1 MKTNATSKSVPFVLL
16 VKLEKP
22 VDLCAPGTLCLR
34 ARRERPPA
42 RRCPSSLTS
51 RMITSGLIFFIIP
64 MIVQCVNIENAT
76 CQSSGTVLKDA
87 DDFEQRA
94 VQVKLKSSSCQ
105 FFPRLLDS
113 LKQWKKR
120 RKCCGFMNALRKTD
134 KLILKRSASATV
146 EIEISELSENS
157 SLVKSFK
164 QRWPVGNWRKW
175 LFTDDYLLLIN
186 RHWLQFSPPD
196 PLSQYALGALYV
208 VMAIV
213 GCTGNAIVLLMYFK

>member
-1 MKTNATSKSVPFVLL
+1 MS
-16 VKLEKP
+16 
-22 VDLCAPGTLCLR
+22 G
-34 ARRERPPA
+34 RPPVET
-42 RRCPSSLTS
+42 RRPSSPKAT
-51 RMITSGLIFFIIP
+51 MITSGLIFFIIP
-64 MIVQCVNIENAT
+64 IIVQCVNVENAT
-76 CQSSGTVLKDA
+76 CQSTDSLFEHA

-105 FFPRLLDS
+105 FFPRRLDS

-120 RKCCGFMNALRKTD
+120 RKICSYVNVLGKTD
-134 KLILKRSASATV
+134 KLILKRSTSGTV
-146 EIEISELSENS
+146 ERINELSENS

-164 QRWPVGNWRKW
+164 QQWPVANWQKW

-196 PLSQYALGALYV
+196 PLIQYALGALYV
-208 VMAIV
+208 MIATV